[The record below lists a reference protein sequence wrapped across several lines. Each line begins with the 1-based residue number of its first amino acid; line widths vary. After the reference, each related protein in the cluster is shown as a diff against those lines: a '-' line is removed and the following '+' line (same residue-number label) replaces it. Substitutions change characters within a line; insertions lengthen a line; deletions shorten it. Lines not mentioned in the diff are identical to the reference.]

1 MRPPRGR
8 LAAFA
13 GLLAATWAGSGP
25 SLWAAGTKADGS
37 GNIRITDDLVNG
49 TAGSVGLTGV
59 GGLELSGTI
68 GQTAAG
74 QAAAAST
81 STEAGYFSRGVLPP
95 LNPFFLNVY
104 SSSLTV
110 NWFDSLPPN
119 PPGAYYDA
127 VVSSRP
133 DFATLYPGPAFTGV
147 FTSTFTGLQHD
158 TTYYFRVRANY
169 MEGDES
175 AFTAVI
181 STRTRPETEP
191 PTITDNQLGDN
202 AWRRTPSGAA
212 AGSYNVDFADT
223 GGSFLSHF
231 AVKASTTAND
241 PGNGVTGGY
250 QDVVNPGALAGL
262 SLYDANWELPAPIFN
277 MLLDGS
283 THYMTVKVFDGAGNS
298 TFTVDAFYVRKDTTL
313 PTIPLTGI
321 PNTEETAWRKS
332 DPGPIYDVDFFDS
345 ASGLHH
351 VQYSAWT
358 GPSRTGTNV
367 LDWTDIVSSITLNGA
382 LSYTADW
389 AVNFATLLDGA
400 TNYISVRA
408 WDLAGS
414 TSQVVDR
421 FKILKDTSPPV
432 AAITDPASLY
442 RSSLIAIAGTAFDV
456 QPLAGVEVSITRDPQ
471 GAPTCW
477 DGSLFT
483 VICPS
488 WRVATTVGNSWS
500 YSTTPISWA
509 NAVKYQVVARS
520 SDSAGNY
527 STTYAT
533 FTFIMDNL
541 PPLAGITS
549 PPQPP
554 PDPVLTSLATISG
567 TSADPN
573 PGPEPPAGIST
584 VEIRLRRNTDNLWW
598 NFFSETAAN
607 PWQATE
613 VSSSAALGTPPTWN
627 FGPSPYLQAHL
638 KSGATYF
645 ITVRAND
652 NAVPSNSGV
661 FMSANS
667 TFSFLDNTAPAQ
679 VTDLQASSTSL
690 PGELKLTWTA
700 RGDDGASGYTLYNN
714 PEEMFRIY
722 YATFSFGVGP
732 TTASAQVVIQ
742 STSPT
747 LVTLV
752 VPGTLQTK
760 LIALADGTTYYAAV
774 WQRDNEGNWSV
785 MSNVSNAATTPIP
798 PNKILGHV
806 VNASTQGITGVTVEA
821 FDTAGTLKS
830 TAFTLNDG
838 SGSYALDG
846 LPPASYKVQVAW
858 TANGITSSVWK
869 DNIPM
874 GSRDVDFVLEVT
886 YTLGTISGQIQSMA
900 VSGGTGGGGY
910 TVSSAYE
917 VPGSGAYVELYQ
929 NGRRVAKGGV
939 EPDGRFAI
947 NNLLPGQYSVRAFNG
962 LSFTEMIEVSLLEG
976 ENHDVTFV
984 WDPLPEKS
992 VFAFPNPARKSVVFR
1007 FETNLSPLEA
1017 QIAVFDIAGN
1027 LVREIPGGEMNSPKP
1042 GLYHADWNL
1051 ANAKG
1056 EAVASGVY
1064 LFMVKVKNTS
1074 NGQTSK
1080 VVKKLAVIR

>member
-13 GLLAATWAGSGP
+13 GLLAAAWAGSGP

-59 GGLELSGTI
+59 GGLELSGSM
-68 GQTAAG
+68 GQIATAEATG
-74 QAAAAST
+74 GST
-81 STEAGYFSRGVLPP
+81 TTESGYFSRMVSQPISP
-95 LNPFFLNVY
+95 NFSEVY
-104 SSSLTV
+104 SSSV
-110 NWFDSLPPN
+110 NVTWSPGASS
-119 PPGAYYDA
+119 PPGTLYE
-127 VVSSRP
+127 VVLSTDPS
-133 DFATLYPGPAFTGV
+133 FSTLYPSPIFTGALSTS
-147 FTSTFTGLQHD
+147 FTALTHD
-158 TTYYFRVRANY
+158 TTYYLRVRAGY
-169 MEGDES
+169 MEGDDS
-175 AFTAVI
+175 DWRVGP
-181 STRTRPETEP
+181 STKTRIETEP
-191 PTITDNQLGDN
+191 PTITDLQGGDLT
-202 AWRRTPSGAA
+202 WRRVNNST
-212 AGSYNVDFADT
+212 YNVNFADT

-231 AVKASTTAND
+231 SVKASTLSNDSGLGLTGGFVDLVPPGSINADIYTAD
-241 PGNGVTGGY
+241 WLLPGPVFNALLEGVTNY
-250 QDVVNPGALAGL
+250 
-262 SLYDANWELPAPIFN
+262 I
-277 MLLDGS
+277 
-283 THYMTVKVFDGAGNS
+283 TVKVIDGALNS
-298 TFTVDAFYVRKDTTL
+298 TMTVDAFFVKKDTT
-313 PTIPLTGI
+313 PPVIDDFQPGENVWRNADPL
-321 PNTEETAWRKS
+321 S
-332 DPGPIYDVDFFDS
+332 IYNVDFKDP
-345 ASGLHH
+345 ASGLKAIE
-351 VQYSAWT
+351 YSAWT
-358 GPSRTGTNV
+358 GLNFNGTNPV
-367 LDWTDIVSSITLNGA
+367 PWTPVAAIAPGQSA
-382 LSYTADW
+382 YTANW
-389 AVNFATLLDGA
+389 AVNFSLLQDGA

-408 WDLAGS
+408 WDITGS
-414 TSQVVDR
+414 SSPALNFFQFPDIFTV
-421 FKILKDTSPPV
+421 LKDTSPPTV
-432 AAITDPASLY
+432 TVVTPANGGF
-442 RSSLIAIAGTAFDV
+442 RSNLAAIAGTSFDV
-456 QPLAGVEVSITRDPQ
+456 QPIAGVEINVKRLSDNCYWNPATNDFISTCVP
-471 GAPTCW
+471 APPVW
-477 DGSLFT
+477 FPAPGGL
-483 VICPS
+483 
-488 WRVATTVGNSWS
+488 SWS
-500 YSTTPISWA
+500 TATAIPWA
-509 NAVKYQVVARS
+509 SYNAVEFESVARS
-520 SDSAGNY
+520 SDAAGNY
-527 STTYAT
+527 SLVYSTSR
-533 FTFIMDNL
+533 FTMDTGV
-541 PPLAGITS
+541 PTAGIVV
-549 PPQPP
+549 PPTGLP
-554 PDPVLTSLATISG
+554 ATGLSMISG
-567 TSADPN
+567 TAADSLPTPN
-573 PGPEPPAGIST
+573 SGIST
-584 VEIRLRRNTDNLWW
+584 VDIQFRRNSDNLWW
-598 NFFSETAAN
+598 NFFNETAAS
-607 PWQATE
+607 PWQA
-613 VSSSAALGTPPTWN
+613 VAVSSAATLTGPTSWTH
-627 FGPSPYLQAHL
+627 GPSPYLKAHL

-645 ITVRAND
+645 ITVRASD
-652 NAVPSNSGV
+652 NAVPPNSGA
-661 FMSANS
+661 FMVANS
-667 TFSFLDNTAPAQ
+667 TFSFLDTTAPAA
-679 VTDLQASSTSL
+679 TTLQASSTSL

-700 RGDDGASGYTLYNN
+700 RGDDGASGYTLYSN

-732 TTASAQVVIQ
+732 TTASAQGVIQ
-742 STSPT
+742 SMSPT
-747 LVTLV
+747 LVTLL
-752 VPGTLQTK
+752 VPGAVQTWTRV
-760 LIALADGTTYYAAV
+760 LADGTTYYAAV
-774 WQRDNEGNWSV
+774 WQKDNEGNWSV
-785 MSNVSNAATTPIP
+785 MSNVSSAITTPIP

-821 FDTAGTLKS
+821 FDTAGTLRS

-947 NNLLPGQYSVRAFNG
+947 NNLLPGQYAVRAFNG